1 MYTIEQIEN
10 IINLVNN
17 GNSYESIG
25 KIYGV
30 SGSAIRSMLIKKG
43 YDLPK
48 KRLINNS
55 ETFNKGSILK
65 SQVCHCLNCGKE
77 FIKQPSSKK
86 IYCNTSCQHE
96 YEHKQKYERF
106 KRGDEYFMR
115 PNYNP
120 HIFKNDIL
128 LEQGGVCAI
137 CGCKP
142 EWNEK
147 PLVFILDHIDGDASN
162 NIRINMRCICPN
174 CDSQLDTYKSKNK
187 NGKRIYY
194 RKGLRIHNN

>member
-65 SQVCHCLNCGKE
+65 SQVYHCLNCGKE

-86 IYCNTSCQHE
+86 IHQEVY
-96 YEHKQKYERF
+96 
-106 KRGDEYFMR
+106 
-115 PNYNP
+115 
-120 HIFKNDIL
+120 
-128 LEQGGVCAI
+128 
-137 CGCKP
+137 
-142 EWNEK
+142 
-147 PLVFILDHIDGDASN
+147 
-162 NIRINMRCICPN
+162 
-174 CDSQLDTYKSKNK
+174 
-187 NGKRIYY
+187 
-194 RKGLRIHNN
+194 